1 MSEIMLARQPIFDA
15 HSNTVAYE
23 ILYRS
28 VDSQLQ
34 CASRLGDVELTAQV
48 LSNVLNEMGMASLS
62 EQHELFF
69 NISRDFLLSDY
80 PSLLPAGQS
89 VLEVLEDVEVDT
101 NVIEAIQAW
110 KNKGYT
116 IALDDF
122 VSIANDQA
130 RLIRYADIVKVDLLA
145 LPEGH
150 LEPMVKSL
158 RQYPV
163 KLLAEKV
170 ETQEMYEQCKALG
183 FDYFQGYFIC
193 KPKLMVSKSLPSNK
207 LQVLQLLDR
216 TLRAEST
223 TELQFDIT
231 HDLALSYKLLKYINS
246 AALGLRT
253 RIDSIP
259 HALNMLGIKNIRLW
273 LSIILLSSFSQDKPP
288 ELMIIALSR
297 GRFLELWAEKY
308 GSATLKNDYFVL
320 GMFSTL
326 DALLDQDLYAITD
339 NMSLPASVSRGLFD
353 LDSCEASA
361 LELIC
366 AIELAAWDD
375 VARLAQHLDTPENQ
389 LSALYVESTAWADAR
404 LKALM

>member
-15 HSNTVAYE
+15 NANTVAYE

-28 VDSQLQ
+28 VDAQLH

-48 LSNVLNEMGMASLS
+48 LSNVLNEMGLANLC
-62 EQHELFF
+62 EQHQLFF
-69 NISRDFLLSDY
+69 NISRDFLLGDY

-89 VLEVLEDVEVDT
+89 VLEVLEDVEVDDNT
-101 NVIEAIQAW
+101 IAAIKAW
-110 KNKGYT
+110 KSKGYT

-130 RLIRYADIVKVDLLA
+130 RLIQYADIVKVDLLGLNGEDLA
-145 LPEGH
+145 A
-150 LEPMVKSL
+150 MVKAL
-158 RQYPV
+158 RKFPV

-170 ETQEMYEQCKALG
+170 ETQEMYEQCRQLG

-193 KPKLMVSKSLPSNK
+193 KPKLVVSKSLPSNK
-207 LQVLQLLDR
+207 LQLLQLLDR

-223 TELQFDIT
+223 NELQFDIT

-246 AALGLRT
+246 AAMGLRT

-259 HALNMLGIKNIRLW
+259 HALNMLGVKNIRLW

-288 ELMIIALSR
+288 ELMTIALSR

-308 GSATLKNDYFVL
+308 GQPALKSDYFVL

-326 DALLDQDLYAITD
+326 DALLDQNMMEITG
-339 NMSLPASVSRGLFD
+339 NMSLPQCVSNGL
-353 LDSCEASA
+353 LDMSSIEATA

-366 AIELAAWDD
+366 AIEMAAWSD
-375 VARLAQHLDTPENQ
+375 VARLAQRLQTPENQ
-389 LSALYVESTAWADAR
+389 LSALYVEATAWADTR